1 MVELEV
7 YKMILNGFTIE
18 EVSKAIRGKIVTWN
32 NDKIVKSFAN
42 RTSKISEGSLYFMYE
57 AWGDEDALI
66 NDLNNRKAAGIVVT
80 RSQNLTI
87 EKWSQAGLGIISVFV
102 LDSAYY
108 NMARLYR
115 TQVDIPIIQVIG
127 SSGKTTTKDMI
138 GAILQYKMPTLVG
151 YANLNSTSAIVAQL
165 TGIKDF
171 HKAVVV
177 EAAMKRKGVM
187 SRSSSITRPYIGVVT
202 GINRSHY
209 VRMGSIDEII
219 EAKAEM
225 LEYLSEDGYLII
237 NGSDENCSRFP
248 VQRFKGKV
256 LTFGFSE
263 ECDIWASDLKVE
275 NFTTTFKA
283 HFHNGT
289 MDCTINT
296 VGKYNVS
303 NALAAIM
310 VGLKMGI
317 TSEDIVKGLLNFKPF
332 SSRLEILKGI
342 KDTTIINDNYNAN
355 PDSTKMLLNEIPD
368 FAGGRPVT
376 LVMGD
381 MENPADE
388 ISDYAR
394 KVHYEIGKQIG
405 RLKPE
410 YLFAVGKWAEEYL
423 NGAAEEGMDRN
434 KIYYFKTIE
443 GVSEALSNNIIPGS
457 IIIFKAAATYV
468 DLRKLIPMLRQ

>member
-1 MVELEV
+1 
-7 YKMILNGFTIE
+7 MIPKGFSIE
-18 EVSKAIRGKIVTWN
+18 EVSKAIKGKIVTWN
-32 NDKIVKSFAN
+32 DDKIIKNFSN
-42 RTSKISEGSLYFMYE
+42 RMSRVIEGSLYFLYE
-57 AWGDEDALI
+57 DWGNEDALI
-66 NDLNNRKAAGIVVT
+66 NEINNRNAVGIVVS
-80 RSQNLTI
+80 RSQNLTV
-87 EKWSQAGLGIISVFV
+87 EKWSQAKLGIISVFV

-115 TQVDIPIIQVIG
+115 TQIDIPIIQVIG

-138 GAILQYKMPTLVG
+138 GAILQYNMPTLVG
-151 YANLNSTSAIVAQL
+151 YANLNSTSAIVAQI

-171 HKAVVV
+171 HKAAVV
-177 EAAMKRKGVM
+177 EVAMKRKGVM

-209 VRMGSIDEII
+209 ARMGSIDEII

-225 LEYLSEDGYLII
+225 LEYLPRDGYLII

-248 VQRFKGKV
+248 LERFKGKV

-263 ECDIWASDLKVE
+263 KCDIWASDIKCE
-275 NFTTTFKA
+275 NFNTTFKA
-283 HFHNGT
+283 HFHKGT
-289 MDCTINT
+289 IDCIINT

-317 TSEDIVKGLLNFKPF
+317 TPEDIVKGLLNFKPF
-332 SSRLEILKGI
+332 SSRMEVLQGI
-342 KDTTIINDNYNAN
+342 KDTIIINDNYNAN
-355 PDSTKMLLNEIPD
+355 PDSTRMLLSEVPG
-368 FAGGRPVT
+368 FAGGRPVI

-381 MENPADE
+381 MENPIDE

-394 KVHYEIGKQIG
+394 RVHYEIGKQIG
-405 RLKPE
+405 KLKPE

-423 NGAAEEGMDRN
+423 NGAVEEGMDRN
-434 KIYYFKTIE
+434 KIYYFKNVEDARET
-443 GVSEALSNNIIPGS
+443 LSKSIIPSS
-457 IIIFKAAATYV
+457 IIIFKASATYV

>member
-1 MVELEV
+1 
-7 YKMILNGFTIE
+7 MIPNGFSFE

-32 NDKIVKSFAN
+32 NDKIVKNFAN
-42 RTSKISEGSLYFMYE
+42 RMSRVSEGSLYFMYE
-57 AWGDEDALI
+57 DWGDEDALI
-66 NDLNNRKAAGIVVT
+66 NELNNLKAIGIVVT
-80 RSQNLTI
+80 RNQNLAI
-87 EKWSQAGLGIISVFV
+87 EKWSHAGLGIISVLV
-102 LDSAYY
+102 LDSAYF

-115 TQVDIPIIQVIG
+115 TQIDIPIIQVIG

-138 GAILQYKMPTLVG
+138 GAILQYSMPTLVG
-151 YANLNSTSAIVAQL
+151 YANLNSTSAIVAQI

-171 HKAVVV
+171 HEAAVV
-177 EAAMKRKGVM
+177 EAAMKRRGVM

-209 VRMGSIDEII
+209 ARMGSIDEII

-248 VQRFKGKV
+248 VERFKGRV

-263 ECDIWASDLKVE
+263 ECDIWASDINSK

-283 HFHNGT
+283 HFNDGIL
-289 MDCTINT
+289 DCTINT
-296 VGKYNVS
+296 VGRYNVS

-317 TSEDIVKGLLNFKPF
+317 STEDIAKGLLNFKPF
-332 SSRLEILKGI
+332 SSRMEILKGI
-342 KDTTIINDNYNAN
+342 KDTIIINDNYNAN
-355 PDSTKMLLNEIPD
+355 PDSTRMLLNEIPY
-368 FAGGRPVT
+368 FTEGRPVI
-376 LVMGD
+376 LAMGD
-381 MENPADE
+381 MENPDDD

-405 RLKPE
+405 RLNPQ

-423 NGAAEEGMDRN
+423 NGAVEEGMDRN

-443 GVSEALSNNIIPGS
+443 GVRETLLNNIIPGS
-457 IIIFKAAATYV
+457 IIIFKASATYV